1 MRNET
6 KHISKSNVIS
16 RYHDDLKNCSPIR
29 SKEVERGLLLKAKE
43 GDINS
48 RNKLVN
54 SNLRFVFNTAK
65 KYTGNGIPLEEL
77 ISEGNM
83 ALLYAIDK
91 YETNRDVRFITYA
104 SWWVRYFISDLVKK
118 KYNRSLNEINE
129 DCFDKDIRGINNI
142 PEENTNKDND
152 LLHDTMKEQINEN
165 KLIDDLME
173 GLLPRERDVLESYYG
188 LNGKKEMNLSE
199 LADKYGISKER
210 IRQIKLSGLSKM
222 RTEVLLMDDF
232 ENDLF

>member
-6 KHISKSNVIS
+6 KFVSKSNVIS
-16 RYHDDLKNCSPIR
+16 RYHDDLKSCSPIK
-29 SKEVERGLLLKAKE
+29 SKELERGLLLKAKE
-43 GDINS
+43 GDVDS
-48 RNKLVN
+48 RNRLVK

-118 KYNRSLNEINE
+118 KYNRSLNEQNE
-129 DCFDKDIRGINNI
+129 DVFSNSLRNLGNI
-142 PEENTNKDND
+142 PDDNNGKDDEFN
-152 LLHDTMKEQINEN
+152 DTMKEQINEN
-165 KLIDDLME
+165 KLIEDLMSE
-173 GLLPRERDVLESYYG
+173 LSPRERDVLELYYG
-188 LNGKKEMNLSE
+188 LNGKQEMNLSE

-210 IRQIKLSGLSKM
+210 VRQIKLSGLSKM